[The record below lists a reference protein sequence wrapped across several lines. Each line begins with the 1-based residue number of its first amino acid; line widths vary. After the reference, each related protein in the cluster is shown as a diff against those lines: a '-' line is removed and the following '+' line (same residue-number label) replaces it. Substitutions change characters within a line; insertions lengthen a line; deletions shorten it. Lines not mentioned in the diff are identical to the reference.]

1 MNDNFEVIKAILI
14 HWLNQK
20 LLRKDVIDAEIKR
33 LSRIDDSEYDIEI
46 TRLEK
51 KVSQKLGLIGII
63 LHHNDIKRD
72 KIQLTNLKIQKTLF
86 CRMRDKKIDELLQE
100 KEKLAYN
107 EYNYTSRIE
116 ELLGITKIEDLTL
129 TLEEVDLLER
139 VLPADLGLDDIF
151 GHKNKK

>member
-51 KVSQKLGLIGII
+51 KLV
-63 LHHNDIKRD
+63 
-72 KIQLTNLKIQKTLF
+72 
-86 CRMRDKKIDELLQE
+86 
-100 KEKLAYN
+100 
-107 EYNYTSRIE
+107 
-116 ELLGITKIEDLTL
+116 
-129 TLEEVDLLER
+129 
-139 VLPADLGLDDIF
+139 
-151 GHKNKK
+151 KNWD